1 MPKYTPPRG
10 YSRFDFPLH
19 HHFFHNHTYD
29 ITLETKNDTIMTLL
43 RASDDEIK
51 PSTTKVNPNH
61 ASFDAKETG
70 CQINQASIVD
80 KIKIHTIHTL
90 TELATET
97 DKIHSLMLHKGFI
110 GGCFAD
116 DWDPLDD
123 SSSLEVEDI
132 VRVTFDLTNRDV
144 TPKFSGTDLVNG
156 VQPQNTVINAEVF
169 GDMNLTTDTKME
181 AVNFDPDVYFDSKR
195 HYDNGGAVN
204 KVLPRLSSIYLND
217 KRSTSISSSFT
228 KFVPERCRYGRR
240 GLFFGI
246 LEHVPIF
253 SNERQICDPF
263 TAPTAG
269 AHIVST
275 TIVDF
280 MEWNHAFDQEES

>member
-1 MPKYTPPRG
+1 MPKFKPPRG
-10 YSRFDFPLH
+10 YSRFDYPLH
-19 HHFFHNHTYD
+19 HHFFYNHTYD

-43 RASDDEIK
+43 HTSDAEIK
-51 PSTTKVNPNH
+51 PSSTKVNPNH
-61 ASFDAKETG
+61 ATFDDVDLGAN
-70 CQINQASIVD
+70 INQGSIVD

-97 DKIHSLMLHKGFI
+97 DKIHSLMLHQAI
-110 GGCFAD
+110 VGGCFAD
-116 DWDPLDD
+116 DWDAIDD
-123 SSSLEVEDI
+123 RSSLEVEDI
-132 VRVTFDLTNRDV
+132 VRLTFDTTNRDV

-156 VQPQNTVINAEVF
+156 VQPVSDTTMAETATTY
-169 GDMNLTTDTKME
+169 NLTTDLKME
-181 AVNFDPDVYFDSKR
+181 AVNFDPDVYFNSKR
-195 HYDNGGAVN
+195 HFDNGGAVN
-204 KVLPRLSSIYLND
+204 KVMPRLRSIFLND

-275 TIVDF
+275 TIIDF
-280 MEWNHAFDQEES
+280 MEWNQQFDQEDQ